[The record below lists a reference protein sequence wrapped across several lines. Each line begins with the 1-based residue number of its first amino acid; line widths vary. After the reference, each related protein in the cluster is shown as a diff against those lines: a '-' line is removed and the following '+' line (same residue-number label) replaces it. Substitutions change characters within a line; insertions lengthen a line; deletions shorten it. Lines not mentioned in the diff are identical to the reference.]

1 MAERRRRN
9 FTDEEDLALLR
20 EALGDPPFIQPRGSI
35 LARWDSLATSDA
47 DDSFPRENLSGKT
60 ASGRLGKLIKVH
72 REHDAEAATLSGG
85 SEEEESEKVM
95 LLDELI
101 ALIDECT
108 ARTTAAKT
116 TEGLKRQREEEA
128 LLAARR
134 LTMETLAE
142 STLYQNDAEKWN

>member
-85 SEEEESEKVM
+85 SEEESEKVM

-142 STLYQNDAEKWN
+142 RTPHQNDAEKWN